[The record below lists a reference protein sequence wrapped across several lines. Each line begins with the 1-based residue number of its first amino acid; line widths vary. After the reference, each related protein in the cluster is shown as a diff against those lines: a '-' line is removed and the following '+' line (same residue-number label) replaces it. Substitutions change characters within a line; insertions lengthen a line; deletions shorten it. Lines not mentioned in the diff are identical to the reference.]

1 MFLVIATSVA
11 TRLRDE
17 GVKLL
22 LAQDKGLEQTI
33 DPRTGEE
40 LLDCPTTIL
49 IAANQ

>member
-1 MFLVIATSVA
+1 MFLVVATSVA
-11 TRLRDE
+11 TRLRDK

-33 DPRTGEE
+33 DPHTGEE

-49 IAANQ
+49 IAAKQ